1 MGNKPAALPAAGV
14 TLGLAAGTLG
24 RLPTGRG
31 EVTTAGAGGVGVGSV
46 GAGGAVGAIR
56 TCVGFGVALV
66 VGVFCGGLAVAAGVP
81 WVVGAAVTDGVVG
94 ALVGGAVIPTAAVAV
109 GVVERPDAEP
119 VTVRATDVT
128 CDALAGTVSRTWSC
142 RGVDC
147 ASTCRRSH
155 ADVPSPL
162 AQPELKSG
170 VPPETVFA
178 WSFRFT
184 VDTSPPVAQTLTV
197 HSAACPRT
205 MLACPRVT
213 SMQRLV
219 RLVTSAAILPVWVPL
234 LAAGLGDVVG
244 VVRVACRDRFM
255 ERTDVGVADGWE
267 PEGLGFGF
275 AVLPDGVGVGVL
287 VAVFARVVGSVGS
300 VVGSVGLGFGSAV
313 LADGVGV
320 GILLGRSRGCVF
332 FGVDVGVL
340 VAVFVCVV
348 VTVGLGVGLLAV
360 PDLLGDLG
368 GAEDWCLLGVAEG
381 VACFCGLA
389 PGVPVCIPLP
399 LVPPPWEKEVPP
411 VTWVDGLPAR
421 VADACSGSHD
431 VLLAVP
437 VALAAAVFAARTM
450 VAPET
455 AVASSVP
462 AISVIVAR
470 RACPKRMKR
479 PT

>member
-1 MGNKPAALPAAGV
+1 M
-14 TLGLAAGTLG
+14 GLAAGTLG

-31 EVTTAGAGGVGVGSV
+31 EVTTAGAGGVGVG
-46 GAGGAVGAIR
+46 GAVGAIR
-56 TCVGFGVALV
+56 TCVGFGVAMV
-66 VGVFCGGLAVAAGVP
+66 AGVFWDGLAVAAGVP
-81 WVVGAAVTDGVVG
+81 WVVGAVVTDGVVG
-94 ALVGGAVIPTAAVAV
+94 ALAGGAVIATAAVAV

-147 ASTCRRSH
+147 ASTCPRSH

-170 VPPETVFA
+170 VPPEAVFA

-184 VDTSPPVAQTLTV
+184 ADASPPVAQTLTV

-213 SMQRLV
+213 STQRLV
-219 RLVTSAAILPVWVPL
+219 RLVISAAILPVWVPL
-234 LAAGLGDVVG
+234 LAAGLGGVVVVVLGDAVGLGVVVGLGDVVG

-275 AVLPDGVGVGVL
+275 AVLPDGVGVG
-287 VAVFARVVGSVGS
+287 
-300 VVGSVGLGFGSAV
+300 
-313 LADGVGV
+313 
-320 GILLGRSRGCVF
+320 ILLGRGCVF
-332 FGVDVGVL
+332 F
-340 VAVFVCVV
+340 ARVV

-360 PDLLGDLG
+360 PDFLE
-368 GAEDWCLLGVAEG
+368 GAEDWCLGGVAEG

-389 PGVPVCIPLP
+389 AGVPVCLPLP
-399 LVPPPWEKEVPP
+399 LAPPPWEKEVPP

-421 VADACSGSHD
+421 AAGACSCSHD

-437 VALAAAVFAARTM
+437 VTLAAAVFAARTM
-450 VAPET
+450 VAPEA